1 MMKFIFIIYVSPVPV
16 KSTLRE
22 ATTGKKNGPE
32 GPLIAYPIRRSGEVS
47 YP

>member
-1 MMKFIFIIYVSPVPV
+1 MKFIFIIYVSPVPV

-22 ATTGKKNGPE
+22 ATTGEKKRPRRAVV
-32 GPLIAYPIRRSGEVS
+32 AYPIRRSGEVS